1 MALEEVVRLFRTV
14 NAEPNIKEKLNSA
27 PNLDKF
33 VEMAGE
39 MGYTFTVEEW
49 QKATRFEV
57 EEYKSK
63 LSEIPGI

>member
-1 MALEEVVRLFRTV
+1 MSLEEVVRLFRTV

-39 MGYTFTVEEW
+39 MGYTFTMEEW
-49 QKATRFEV
+49 QNATRFEV

-63 LSEIPGI
+63 MSEIPGI